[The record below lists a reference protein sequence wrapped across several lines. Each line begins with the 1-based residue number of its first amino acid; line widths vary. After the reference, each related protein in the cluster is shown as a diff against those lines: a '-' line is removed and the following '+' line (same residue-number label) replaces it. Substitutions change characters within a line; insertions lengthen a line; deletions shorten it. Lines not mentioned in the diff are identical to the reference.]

1 MQSQKPVNLHNHIVV
16 LSGLLR
22 KSGSEFSRELLYSP
36 SVCINRHR
44 KINLPSIFETIITIA
59 LQQSLDV
66 KSKLMETGCFS
77 PTIQTGPRPNYHR
90 YLATVF

>member
-22 KSGSEFSRELLYSP
+22 KSGSELSRELLYSP

-44 KINLPSIFETIITIA
+44 KINLPSIFEAFIIIT
-59 LQQSLDV
+59 LQQILDV
-66 KSKLMETGCFS
+66 KSKLMETGCFFPHHS
-77 PTIQTGPRPNYHR
+77 NGTTS
-90 YLATVF
+90 